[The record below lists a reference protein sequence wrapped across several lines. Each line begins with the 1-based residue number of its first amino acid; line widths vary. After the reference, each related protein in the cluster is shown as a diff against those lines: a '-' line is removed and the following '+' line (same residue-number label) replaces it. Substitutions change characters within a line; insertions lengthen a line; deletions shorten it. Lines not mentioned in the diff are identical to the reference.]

1 MASSRVE
8 MLQGPLV
15 GPLFKLAI
23 PVALI
28 GILQQMFNT
37 ADIFVL
43 GRYVGGTALSAVG
56 NNMPIIG
63 VLVTLFIGIS
73 LGANVVIA
81 RYLGGR
87 HYKEASEAIHTTILL
102 ALFVGLLFL
111 VVGELLVTP
120 LMEHMGVPL
129 EVRDDA
135 ALYLR
140 VFLLGM
146 PGMVMYDFTAAIYR
160 SYGNVR
166 MPLIMLFL
174 ASVFNMIA
182 DLLVVYWGWG
192 LLGVVSTTVLANY
205 LCSGLLLYML
215 RWHGH
220 GVLHIFFGAIHWNWA
235 DVKEILRI
243 GVPAGVQGM
252 VFNLANVIIQYAINS
267 QGAEA
272 MAATGVTLIFEFN
285 TYPFVIAFGQAITTF
300 TGQNY
305 GAGNEKRCYDVV
317 RYGTLLSIGFIV
329 VLSLIAVLLAQ
340 PFLQFL
346 DLDELTIAY
355 GVDRVYMTIG
365 LYFLCCVYESLS
377 ASMRGF
383 GYSMAPAIAMTIGI
397 CGSRFLWLGTLYEA
411 EPTFHMI
418 MLMYPVSWL
427 VADVMIGAMFFY
439 MRRKRNIVM
448 GGLRLVNF

>member
-1 MASSRVE
+1 
-8 MLQGPLV
+8 
-15 GPLFKLAI
+15 
-23 PVALI
+23 
-28 GILQQMFNT
+28 MFNT

-174 ASVFNMIA
+174 ASIFNIFA

-252 VFNLANVIIQYAINS
+252 VFNFANVIIQYAINS
-267 QGAEA
+267 QE
-272 MAATGVTLIFEFN
+272 T
-285 TYPFVIAFGQAITTF
+285 
-300 TGQNY
+300 
-305 GAGNEKRCYDVV
+305 
-317 RYGTLLSIGFIV
+317 
-329 VLSLIAVLLAQ
+329 
-340 PFLQFL
+340 
-346 DLDELTIAY
+346 
-355 GVDRVYMTIG
+355 
-365 LYFLCCVYESLS
+365 
-377 ASMRGF
+377 
-383 GYSMAPAIAMTIGI
+383 
-397 CGSRFLWLGTLYEA
+397 
-411 EPTFHMI
+411 
-418 MLMYPVSWL
+418 
-427 VADVMIGAMFFY
+427 
-439 MRRKRNIVM
+439 
-448 GGLRLVNF
+448 